1 MEPLDMLRGDLI
13 GKIMSYSREASRQ
26 IKAIFANPP
35 AADHW
40 EHVSTIIIP
49 TRVPGGWT
57 FYCTSRYPHSQCLVR
72 FLDQVREGNEEA
84 DTELIKFDFVMY
96 GVGKGYM
103 VKFLN
108 YLTLHNTGGGPHQE
122 FVRQNAMVDGNNQ
135 KYNLLQKQEYCIRLM
150 SSGEVTMFMLHELLT
165 TGRDNVSELIK
176 VPEALYKKTRG
187 GTPGHQYCRWA
198 MQLTFAAGQ
207 CIGRLT
213 EDEETKERN
222 PNSALSRE
230 RL

>member
-1 MEPLDMLRGDLI
+1 
-13 GKIMSYSREASRQ
+13 
-26 IKAIFANPP
+26 
-35 AADHW
+35 
-40 EHVSTIIIP
+40 
-49 TRVPGGWT
+49 
-57 FYCTSRYPHSQCLVR
+57 
-72 FLDQVREGNEEA
+72 
-84 DTELIKFDFVMY
+84 MY

-108 YLTLHNTGGGPHQE
+108 YLTLHMTGGGPHQE

-176 VPEALYKKTRG
+176 VPEAFYKKTGG

-222 PNSALSRE
+222 PNNAPPRGGP
-230 RL
+230 